1 MKTGF
6 VFLLVAVAVVIGI
19 FIGVAIDRL
28 RKKSFKSQG
37 TIYAYY
43 FSPESSPSLL
53 LEYGVPIDDIASR
66 KQVTFD
72 VNIIRQY
79 SHE

>member
-1 MKTGF
+1 METGF
-6 VFLLVAVAVVIGI
+6 VVLLVILSIIVGAI
-19 FIGVAIDRL
+19 IGVLIERH
-28 RKKSFKSQG
+28 RKKMHKSQG

-43 FSPESSPSLL
+43 DDDNSNPSLL

-66 KQVTFD
+66 KQVVFD
-72 VNIIRQY
+72 VSVIRHN

>member
-6 VFLLVAVAVVIGI
+6 VVLIAILSIVVGAVIGI
-19 FIGVAIDRL
+19 LIERH
-28 RKKSFKSQG
+28 RKKLYKPQG

-43 FSPESSPSLL
+43 DDDNSNPSLL

-66 KQVTFD
+66 KQAVFN
-72 VNIIRQY
+72 VSVIR
-79 SHE
+79 